1 MEKVIY
7 IRTIDGIIEFYGIFF
22 YNILSGAQEVLYVGF
37 EEDDIILS
45 LLDKLAIHITAIDRE
60 ERKILGYKNVKAL
73 KMDYLDYIKE
83 DDKKF
88 DFAILSFV
96 LHENDFDKQR
106 KMIKKSVGQANFV
119 VVIEPIKRN
128 DINGIQFEKEIK
140 DYLGKVNIIKVYQ
153 TAEYWQRLI
162 SEESEKT
169 CKSII
174 IKRNKFEYESLGNGV
189 FAMGMEKIS
198 LQDIIITSNYDIT

>member
-1 MEKVIY
+1 MV
-7 IRTIDGIIEFYGIFF
+7 FFF

>member
-1 MEKVIY
+1 
-7 IRTIDGIIEFYGIFF
+7 
-22 YNILSGAQEVLYVGF
+22 
-37 EEDDIILS
+37 
-45 LLDKLAIHITAIDRE
+45 
-60 ERKILGYKNVKAL
+60 
-73 KMDYLDYIKE
+73 
-83 DDKKF
+83 
-88 DFAILSFV
+88 
-96 LHENDFDKQR
+96 
-106 KMIKKSVGQANFV
+106 MIKKSVGQANFV

>member
-1 MEKVIY
+1 M
-7 IRTIDGIIEFYGIFF
+7 
-22 YNILSGAQEVLYVGF
+22 YVGF